1 MEGGN
6 IFTNLNKRKRKRV
19 MYHLIVNDE
28 VEKRRED
35 ESPLME
41 GGNIFTNFNK
51 RKRKRVMLIG

>member
-1 MEGGN
+1 
-6 IFTNLNKRKRKRV
+6 